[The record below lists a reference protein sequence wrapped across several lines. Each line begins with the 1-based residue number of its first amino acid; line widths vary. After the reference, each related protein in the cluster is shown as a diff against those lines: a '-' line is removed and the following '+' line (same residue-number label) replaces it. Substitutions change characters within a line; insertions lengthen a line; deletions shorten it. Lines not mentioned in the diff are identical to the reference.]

1 MLKLIIVDDEYL
13 IRQLIRN
20 GIAWSE
26 QGIEVVGE
34 MESAEE
40 AMNQMAVLQP
50 DIVLTDI
57 CMPVTDGLFF
67 AEKLKEEYPSIKI
80 IAITGYDNFEY
91 AKRGIHIGLDGYILK
106 PINMDELV
114 EAVGKLRAKIE
125 SERLRDSEIKGL
137 SEFKKDTEEVVRE
150 YYLTKL
156 LESDVQ
162 EEIVSNQFMEELSPE
177 KSDFIWLGVLEYN
190 VGDKKHGISRNAR
203 KQREEW
209 IRDYC
214 VKHMENMVWISDRF
228 DRFVILDPQE
238 KINHQE
244 FLRKLE
250 TGWRKVFESPL
261 YYGSDIIRNQE
272 KSIHMAYMNAV
283 TRLNTALINSDNEYE
298 NPVFYR
304 KDRKKYAK
312 LLSMKELRRLQYC
325 IESDSSAEMSQ
336 IIDEWFGSW
345 SHVTAEDME
354 FLKMQLLNTF
364 FYVYIL
370 SGTQYEDAFPPVYMR
385 LYEKTKEA
393 QNLSELRQGF
403 IEGCDELAAMLQN
416 DAPAADTSKL
426 IYSMKQYIK
435 ENLDDPDL
443 SLVTLA
449 NTYYLNSSYLSRIF
463 KKEVKSSFIEYLTD
477 RRIAKAKQLLRYSNL
492 KIYEVGE
499 RVGIYNANYFGILFK
514 KKVGVTPVEYRKQY
528 SN

>member
-304 KDRKKYAK
+304 KDRKN
-312 LLSMKELRRLQYC
+312 
-325 IESDSSAEMSQ
+325 
-336 IIDEWFGSW
+336 
-345 SHVTAEDME
+345 
-354 FLKMQLLNTF
+354 MQNC
-364 FYVYIL
+364 
-370 SGTQYEDAFPPVYMR
+370 FP
-385 LYEKTKEA
+385 
-393 QNLSELRQGF
+393 
-403 IEGCDELAAMLQN
+403 
-416 DAPAADTSKL
+416 
-426 IYSMKQYIK
+426 
-435 ENLDDPDL
+435 
-443 SLVTLA
+443 
-449 NTYYLNSSYLSRIF
+449 
-463 KKEVKSSFIEYLTD
+463 
-477 RRIAKAKQLLRYSNL
+477 
-492 KIYEVGE
+492 
-499 RVGIYNANYFGILFK
+499 
-514 KKVGVTPVEYRKQY
+514 
-528 SN
+528 

>member
-20 GIAWSE
+20 GVAWSE

-57 CMPVTDGLFF
+57 CMPVTDGLLF

-156 LESDVQ
+156 LESDIQ

-336 IIDEWFGSW
+336 IIDEWFDSW

-364 FYVYIL
+364 FYVYML

-385 LYEKTKEA
+385 LYEKTREA
-393 QNLSELRQGF
+393 QNLSELKQGF
-403 IEGCDELAAMLQN
+403 IDGCDELSAMLQN

-426 IYSMKQYIK
+426 IYSMKQYIR